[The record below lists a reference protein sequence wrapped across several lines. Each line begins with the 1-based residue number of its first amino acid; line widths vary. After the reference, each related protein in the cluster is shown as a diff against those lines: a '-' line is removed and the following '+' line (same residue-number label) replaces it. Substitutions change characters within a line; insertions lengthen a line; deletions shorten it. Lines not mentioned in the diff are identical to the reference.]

1 MINIFFGIFW
11 DGKWMEDL
19 EDLIEAPFGVMLIQ
33 CFFVELGIVWDISP
47 KMLQMV
53 DVHGT
58 SDVLPHGR
66 ILHGILTSVR
76 WDQTHTTM
84 LLQPKQISGI
94 IRYHKHSYW
103 KWWFSIV
110 FCMFTRS
117 YPLFWTN
124 KPSGVIKHGNRE
136 SASNVLMIFPAVN
149 YRTQNLSKWRFLGK
163 NHVFSLK

>member
-1 MINIFFGIFW
+1 MNWYMMIHGALNGPLFFAKGQNWFIFPVGFSILFVCEPMNQSLGSRVLTHTQVSEWFCPTW
-11 DGKWMEDL
+11 K
-19 EDLIEAPFGVMLIQ
+19 LI
-33 CFFVELGIVWDISP
+33 S
-47 KMLQMV
+47 
-53 DVHGT
+53 
-58 SDVLPHGR
+58 
-66 ILHGILTSVR
+66 LHGILTSVR